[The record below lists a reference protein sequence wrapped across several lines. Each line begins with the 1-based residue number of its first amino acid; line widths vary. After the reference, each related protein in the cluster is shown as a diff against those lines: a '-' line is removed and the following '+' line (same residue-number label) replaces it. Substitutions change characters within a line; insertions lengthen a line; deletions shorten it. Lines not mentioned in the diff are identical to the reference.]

1 MNAVIKY
8 EELAELVRKKYKS
21 TVRFEYIDVKTIKV
35 IYKHRFLPLE
45 ICLQISI
52 DAIQKD
58 MIAVS
63 YHCHSM
69 VAHIIKR
76 KLSPYGIVINK
87 SNKQIVIYPA
97 RVEALKKLYQFAMIR
112 DIIFD
117 NNAVDI
123 RFEMI

>member
-8 EELAELVRKKYKS
+8 EEL
-21 TVRFEYIDVKTIKV
+21 
-35 IYKHRFLPLE
+35 P
-45 ICLQISI
+45 C
-52 DAIQKD
+52 
-58 MIAVS
+58 
-63 YHCHSM
+63 
-69 VAHIIKR
+69 
-76 KLSPYGIVINK
+76 GIVINK

-112 DIIFD
+112 DILFD